1 MHKIYE
7 SKGDFDLE
15 TQLPIAVYSTI
26 ISTILNYPL
35 NILALSNDAIINLK
49 QINKN
54 YDIMKK
60 AKDLK
65 NNLII
70 KFIFYF
76 IISFTLLYYFF
87 GIIFQCLMLYIKILN
102 YIY

>member
-15 TQLPIAVYSTI
+15 IQLPIAVYSTI

-70 KFIFYF
+70 KFILYF
-76 IISFTLLYYFF
+76 IISFILLLFF
-87 GIIFQCLMLYIKILN
+87 GIIFQC
-102 YIY
+102 